1 MKFLPLL
8 AIPFLAAPVH
18 AGHRTTYWTKPTLD
32 GAEVTPSHCVKD
44 PQFGWNCW
52 YKRVEKRR
60 RHRHHHHH
68 WGETHYLPW
77 YNTTP
82 VFRPNKYN
90 HHGVPCYIYK
100 DDNWCF

>member
-52 YKRVEKRR
+52 YKRVEQRPRR
-60 RHRHHHHH
+60 RRHHHHH
-68 WGETHYLPW
+68 WGETHYLP
-77 YNTTP
+77 YYSTP
-82 VFRPNKYN
+82 VFRPNKWN